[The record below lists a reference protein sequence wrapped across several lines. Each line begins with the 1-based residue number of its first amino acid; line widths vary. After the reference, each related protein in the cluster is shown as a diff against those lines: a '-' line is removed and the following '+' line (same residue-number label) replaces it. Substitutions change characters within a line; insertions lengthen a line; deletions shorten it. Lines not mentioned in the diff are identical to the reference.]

1 MGEQNGL
8 WEGALLKF
16 HALLKGDLGKF
27 EGSLNQPPFSAPSWA
42 EEGREEKMRNL
53 KIMPGSDEI
62 DVRDYITNRIAA
74 SYNFFPAKND
84 SPLPRA
90 PRMNNLSKV
99 KPEIEK
105 RRREGEWRTGR
116 KPRVYLCLGL
126 TPSVARQRPQRER
139 DSGAL

>member
-1 MGEQNGL
+1 M
-8 WEGALLKF
+8 LKF

-27 EGSLNQPPFSAPSWA
+27 EGNESAPQSA
-42 EEGREEKMRNL
+42 AILRAKLGGRRERGKEEMRNL

-116 KPRVYLCLGL
+116 KPRVYLW
-126 TPSVARQRPQRER
+126 
-139 DSGAL
+139 D

>member
-1 MGEQNGL
+1 
-8 WEGALLKF
+8 
-16 HALLKGDLGKF
+16 
-27 EGSLNQPPFSAPSWA
+27 
-42 EEGREEKMRNL
+42 MRNL

-99 KPEIEK
+99 KPEIE
-105 RRREGEWRTGR
+105 RIANGEPVVNHVSISGTDS
-116 KPRVYLCLGL
+116 LCC
-126 TPSVARQRPQRER
+126 PAKASKRER